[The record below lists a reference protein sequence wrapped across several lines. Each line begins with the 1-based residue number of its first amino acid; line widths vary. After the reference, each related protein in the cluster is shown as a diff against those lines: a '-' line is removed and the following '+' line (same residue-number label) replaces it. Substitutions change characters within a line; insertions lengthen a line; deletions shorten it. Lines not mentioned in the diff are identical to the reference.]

1 MGTRKTPLADKN
13 ILLGIT
19 GSIAAYK
26 AAELASKLSQ
36 AGAVVDVILTGA
48 ALEFITRLTFQ
59 SVTGRRAYTDADLWG
74 PEGHVRHIGLAKEAD
89 LLVIAPATA
98 NSIAKLANGIADNL
112 LALSAL
118 AAGCP
123 LLIAPAMDGGMFA
136 HPATQANLN
145 TLRQRG
151 ALIIGPA
158 EGHLAS
164 GLAGPGRMVE
174 AAELLG
180 QIRWKL
186 AQGGPLSG
194 RKVVVTAGG
203 TQEPIDPVRFIANRS
218 SGKQGIALVQA
229 ALDLG
234 AEVTLIAAPTPLPT
248 PVGARR
254 VAVETA
260 EEMREAVIKE
270 IEEAAALLMAAAVAD
285 FRPAGPAKEKI
296 KRKSGVP
303 EIKLETTPD
312 ILAQVAKLKSKGEF
326 SGIVVGFAAESQ
338 ELLENARD
346 KMQSRQLDLIVA
358 NDITAK
364 DAGFAVDTN
373 RVTLL
378 DAAGN
383 RQELPLMSKTE
394 VAERVLG
401 QVVRLLK

>member
-303 EIKLETTPD
+303 EIKMETTPD

>member
-1 MGTRKTPLADKN
+1 MMKTPLADKN
-13 ILLGIT
+13 ILLGVT

-26 AAELASKLSQ
+26 AADLASKLSQ
-36 AGAVVDVILTGA
+36 AGAVVDVILTEA

-59 SVTGRRAYTDADLWG
+59 SVTGRRAYVDADLWG
-74 PEGHVRHIGLAKEAD
+74 PEGHIQHIRLAKEAD

-98 NSIAKLANGIADNL
+98 NSIAKLANGVADNL
-112 LALSAL
+112 LSLTAL
-118 AAGCP
+118 AADCP
-123 LLIAPAMDGGMFA
+123 LLIVPAMDGGMFS
-136 HPATQANLN
+136 HPATQTNLN

-174 AAELLG
+174 PAELLG

-186 AQGGPLSG
+186 AQGGPLTG
-194 RKVVVTAGG
+194 RKVIVTAGG

-218 SGKQGIALVQA
+218 SGKQGFALAQA

-234 AEVTLIAAPTPLPT
+234 AEVTLVAAPTPLPT
-248 PVGARR
+248 PFGAKR
-254 VAVETA
+254 VVVETA
-260 EEMREAVIKE
+260 EEMRAAVIAE
-270 IEEAAALLMAAAVAD
+270 IGQAAALLMAAAVAD

-303 EIKLETTPD
+303 EVKLETTPD
-312 ILAQVAKLKSKGEF
+312 ILAEVAELRSKGEF
-326 SGIVVGFAAESQ
+326 SGVVVGFAAESQ
-338 ELLENARD
+338 ELLENAQD
-346 KMQSRQLDLIVA
+346 KMHSRRLDLIVA

-373 RVTLL
+373 QVILL

-383 RQELPLMSKTE
+383 HQELPLMSKAE
-394 VAERVLG
+394 VAGRILEQVL
-401 QVVRLLK
+401 RLLK